1 MASDI
6 SAIVKSEVS
15 TTLESL
21 LSVSSSVEEVASVN
35 ESEYSQ
41 SKCLKV
47 EVAFEFGGT
56 SSNWKFLIPTEAA
69 TQFEYLMLGGVTDL
83 KSEID
88 DEINDAVKEI
98 VSTISGSIVTS
109 VNAQGFDDISGLKF
123 SLGESSIINCSDEA
137 DLSKGYNLTF
147 SLNDDKYHLVII
159 FDEAMEAFVN
169 GFTNKEVAS
178 NTASETQSQTSSS
191 PATSGSSN
199 VLSTILGEESIDNL
213 RLLFDIKM
221 RLSVRLG
228 TKVCLLRDVINW
240 DIGEIIELSQ
250 MTSEP
255 LDILVNGVAIGKGE
269 AIIVDGK
276 FGVKIK
282 TIGLKKS
289 NE

>member
-1 MASDI
+1 LASDI
-6 SAIVKSEVS
+6 SGIIKSELS

-21 LSVSSSVEEVASVN
+21 LSVSSSVEDVTSVT
-35 ESEYSQ
+35 EDEFSDH
-41 SKCLKV
+41 KCLKV
-47 EVAFEFGGT
+47 EATFDFGGK
-56 SSNWKFLIPTEAA
+56 SSQWAFLIPTEAA
-69 TQFEYLMLGGVTDL
+69 TKFEYLMLGGVTDL

-109 VNAQGFDDISGLKF
+109 VNAQGFDDINGLKF
-123 SLGESSIINCSDEA
+123 TLGESAIINCSDEPNIT
-137 DLSKGYNLTF
+137 KGYKIKF
-147 SLNDDKYHLVII
+147 SLNDESFDLVII
-159 FDEAMEAFVN
+159 FDDTIESFVN
-169 GFTNKEVAS
+169 GFSSKEVAS
-178 NTASETQSQTSSS
+178 TTAAPQDSTSVAS
-191 PATSGSSN
+191 ASSN
-199 VLSTILGEESIDNL
+199 VLNSILGEESIDNL

-228 TKVCLLRDVINW
+228 TKTCLLRDVVNW

-276 FGVKIK
+276 FGIKIK
-282 TIGLKKS
+282 TIGLKKTS
-289 NE
+289 E

>member
-6 SAIVKSEVS
+6 SGIIKSEVS
-15 TTLESL
+15 STLESL
-21 LSVSSSVEEVASVN
+21 LSVTSSVEKVDLAKAEEYVAG
-35 ESEYSQ
+35 
-41 SKCLKV
+41 KCLKV
-47 EVAFEFGGT
+47 DATFEFKT
-56 SSNWKFLIPTEAA
+56 NSSHWTFLIPTEAA
-69 TQFEYLMLGGVTDL
+69 TKFEYLMLGGVTDL

-109 VNAQGFDDISGLKF
+109 VNAQGFDDINGLKF
-123 SLGESSIINCSDEA
+123 TLGESSIINCNDEPS
-137 DLSKGYNLTF
+137 LSNGYQLSFT
-147 SLNDDKYHLVII
+147 LNDEKFQIVIVFDKVILP
-159 FDEAMEAFVN
+159 FVN
-169 GFTNKEVAS
+169 GFTNKEVVS
-178 NTASETQSQTSSS
+178 NPSEAKENATATT
-191 PATSGSSN
+191 GSSN
-199 VLSTILGEESIDNL
+199 VLNSILGEESIDNL

-228 TKVCLLRDVINW
+228 TKVCLLRDVVSW

-255 LDILVNGVAIGKGE
+255 LDILVNGVPIGKGE

-289 NE
+289 GE

>member
-6 SAIVKSEVS
+6 SGIIKSELS
-15 TTLESL
+15 STLESL
-21 LSVSSSVEEVASVN
+21 LSVSSSVEDIASATSD
-35 ESEYSQ
+35 EIKD

-47 EVAFEFGGT
+47 DASFEFEGNT
-56 SSNWKFLIPTEAA
+56 SSWKFLVPTEAA
-69 TQFEYLMLGGVTDL
+69 TKFEYLMLGGVTDL
-83 KSEID
+83 KVEID

-109 VNAQGFDDISGLKF
+109 VNAQGFNDISGMKF
-123 SLGESSIINCSDEA
+123 TLGESAIISCSDEA
-137 DLSKGYNLTF
+137 DIEKGYKLTF
-147 SLNDDKYHLVII
+147 SLNDETFSLVII
-159 FDEAMEAFVN
+159 FDDVILPYVSAF
-169 GFTNKEVAS
+169 GSKEVAS
-178 NTASETQSQTSSS
+178 TSTPGMESTAGL
-191 PATSGSSN
+191 SGSSN
-199 VLSTILGEESIDNL
+199 VLNSILGEESIDNL

-228 TKVCLLRDVINW
+228 TKVCLLRDVVNW

-276 FGVKIK
+276 FGIKIK
-282 TIGLKKS
+282 TIGLKKTS
-289 NE
+289 E

>member
-6 SAIVKSEVS
+6 SGIIKSELS

-21 LSVSSSVEEVASVN
+21 LSVSSSVEDVAQATAD
-35 ESEYSQ
+35 EYSEH
-41 SKCLKV
+41 KCLKV
-47 EVAFEFGGT
+47 ESTFDFGSD
-56 SSNWKFLIPTEAA
+56 SSKWIFLIPTEAA
-69 TQFEYLMLGGVTDL
+69 TKFEYLMLGGVTDL
-83 KSEID
+83 KNEID

-109 VNAQGFDDISGLKF
+109 VNAQGFDDINSLKF
-123 SLGESSIINCSDEA
+123 TLGDSSIINCSDEA
-137 DLSKGYNLTF
+137 NLSKGYKLKF
-147 SLNDDKYHLVII
+147 SLNDETFEMVII
-159 FDEAMEAFVN
+159 FDDSIEAYVT
-169 GFTNKEVAS
+169 GFGNKEVA
-178 NTASETQSQTSSS
+178 TTDGSSS
-191 PATSGSSN
+191 QENGNLSSAGSN
-199 VLSTILGEESIDNL
+199 VLNSILGEESIDNL

-228 TKVCLLRDVINW
+228 TKICLLRDVVNW

-276 FGVKIK
+276 FGIKIK
-282 TIGLKKS
+282 TIGLKKTS
-289 NE
+289 E

>member
-6 SAIVKSEVS
+6 SGIVKSELS

-21 LSVSSSVEEVASVN
+21 LSVSSSVEDVALATAG
-35 ESEYSQ
+35 EYAEH
-41 SKCLKV
+41 KCLKV
-47 EVAFEFGGT
+47 DSTFEFGGN
-56 SSNWKFLIPTEAA
+56 SSKWTYLIPTEAA
-69 TQFEYLMLGGVTDL
+69 TKFEYLMLGGVTDL

-109 VNAQGFDDISGLKF
+109 INAQGFDDITGLKF
-123 SLGESSIINCSDEA
+123 TLGDSSIINCSDEEN
-137 DLSKGYNLTF
+137 LEKGYKLSFT
-147 SLNDDKYHLVII
+147 LNDETFQLVII
-159 FDEAMEAFVN
+159 FDDVITPYVS
-169 GFTNKEVAS
+169 GFGSKEVANS
-178 NTASETQSQTSSS
+178 SGGTVQESASGAPS
-191 PATSGSSN
+191 ASSN
-199 VLSTILGEESIDNL
+199 VLSSILGEESIDNL

-228 TKVCLLRDVINW
+228 TKTCLLRDVVSW

-276 FGVKIK
+276 FGIKIK

-289 NE
+289 GE